1 MAKQIIELLGS
12 PDAGKT
18 MALKAISA
26 RLTEKGVPNEFIL
39 ETRGKDLFP
48 KSERGTLAYNVKVG
62 GITCNRIKEVLD
74 STTADIVLVDK
85 GYVDYLYFTDY
96 YLQSGKCTPEEAEA
110 AMHMYDDMG
119 LMPDK
124 IIILICSPEV
134 AAARCED
141 AVETRTVKVQK
152 SIDSLTSFF
161 EKWTETPKFM
171 IDTSFMT
178 KEEVIEAVETA
189 IGL

>member
-1 MAKQIIELLGS
+1 MAKIVEVLGS

-26 RLTEKGVPNEFIL
+26 RLTEKGISNEFIV

-62 GITCNRIKEVLD
+62 GITCKRIKEVLD
-74 STTADIVLVDK
+74 NTSADIVLVDK

-110 AMHMYDDMG
+110 AMHKYDDMG
-119 LMPDK
+119 LMPDE
-124 IIILICSPEV
+124 IVILTCSPEV

-141 AVETRTVKVQK
+141 AAETRTVKVQK
-152 SIDSLTSFF
+152 SIDSLTTFF
-161 EKWTETPKFM
+161 EKWTATPKFM

-178 KEEVIEAVETA
+178 KEEVIEAVEAA